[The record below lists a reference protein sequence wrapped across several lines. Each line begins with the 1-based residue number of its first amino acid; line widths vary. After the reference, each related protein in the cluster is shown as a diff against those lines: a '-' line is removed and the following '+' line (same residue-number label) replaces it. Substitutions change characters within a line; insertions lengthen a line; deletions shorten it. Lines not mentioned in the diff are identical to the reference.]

1 MQKDQDALPF
11 TLMIFF
17 FSDNDFP
24 LVQNHFHTSFVLYL
38 QWYRDAFEAF
48 GRHLP
53 AAFRAGKIQLLA
65 HKKKKN
71 LQVFQTSLHAMSKGQ
86 SSKPLFLYKI
96 I

>member
-65 HKKKKN
+65 HKKKKKPSSFPDKFACHV
-71 LQVFQTSLHAMSKGQ
+71 QRTIFQTPVS
-86 SSKPLFLYKI
+86 I
-96 I
+96 